1 MGTEM
6 AFSLGIGS
14 NIRKSPYFDAT
25 VADGVQSFSVYN
37 HMYLPA
43 HFGDPQAEY
52 ERLLNGVVMWDV
64 GAQRQVEL
72 LGPDAA
78 QLVQYI
84 CARNISDTAVGQGR
98 YVPICNH
105 DGILINDPVLLKL
118 SAEQFWLSI
127 ADSDIELWASAIAAE
142 RGLEVR
148 VSEPDVSPLAVQG
161 PKAAALI
168 AQLLG
173 DWIHELKYFWFRETS
188 LQGIPLVLARSGWSK
203 QGGFELYL
211 RDATYGSALW
221 DLVREAGSRH
231 GIGPGAPNDVER
243 LESGLLSYGAD
254 ARAQTHPANPF
265 ELGLGKLVDLDGP
278 GDFIGKQALL
288 KIRDEGVK
296 RRLAGFIIQG
306 EPMPGSEHPVP
317 VTQDDIEVGS
327 IGEIVYSSRLGN
339 NIAIGIISNDIADN
353 AENLA
358 ISVNDT
364 AHAVTITALP
374 FVR

>member
-1 MGTEM
+1 MS
-6 AFSLGIGS
+6 FSLGIGS

-52 ERLLNGVVMWDV
+52 ERLINGVAMWDV

-84 CARNISDTAVGQGR
+84 CARDISDTAIGQGR

-161 PKAAALI
+161 PKAAELI
-168 AQLLG
+168 ALLFG
-173 DWIHELKYFWFRETS
+173 DWIHGLKYFWFRETS
-188 LQGIPLVLARSGWSK
+188 LQDIPLVLARSGWSK

-211 RDATYGSALW
+211 RDAAYGNTLW
-221 DLVREAGSRH
+221 DLVREAGSAYD
-231 GIGPGAPNDVER
+231 IGPGAPNDVER

-254 ARAQTHPANPF
+254 ARAQTCPANPF
-265 ELGLGKLVDLDGP
+265 EVGLDKLVDLDGP
-278 GDFIGKQALL
+278 DDFIGKQALL
-288 KIRDEGVK
+288 KIRAGGVK
-296 RRLAGFIIQG
+296 RRLAGFIIQRDRVVS
-306 EPMPGSEHPVP
+306 SEHPVP
-317 VTQDDIEVGS
+317 VTQNGIEVGS
-327 IGEIVYSSRLGN
+327 IGEMAYSSRLGK

-353 AENLA
+353 ADKLT
-358 ISVNDT
+358 ISINNEPHV
-364 AHAVTITALP
+364 VTITALP
-374 FVR
+374 FIK